1 MTEGKIDVSEDQL
14 RRDQFH
20 RRAARLETL
29 ASVAPAVQHDLNNAQ
44 MVLASNIELLAR
56 AVPAEGPPRR
66 QLDRVAEAARRIETA
81 SRALIAMLRRPA
93 ADQEQASPEA
103 ALRALEPL
111 LRIVLGAR
119 VGFSLQIEANT
130 AAVAIDR
137 GRLDVALVELARAL
151 HAAPPAP
158 GAALELSLRG
168 TAEGLVLE
176 GSVPGGLPEGLEG
189 PRALL
194 AVAAPVFAPH
204 EGGFRLIWPKV

>member
-1 MTEGKIDVSEDQL
+1 MTDASTEGKSELSEDH
-14 RRDQFH
+14 H
-20 RRAARLETL
+20 RRRAERLETL

-66 QLDRVAEAARRIETA
+66 QLDRVTEAARRIEVA
-81 SRALIAMLRRPA
+81 SRSLIAMLRRPA
-93 ADQEQASPEA
+93 EDQESASPEA

-119 VGFSLQIEANT
+119 LGLTLAVEANT
-130 AAVAIDR
+130 PAVAFDR

-158 GAALELSLRG
+158 GAVLELSLRG
-168 TAEGLVLE
+168 SAEGVALD
-176 GSVPGGLPEGLEG
+176 GRVPGGVPENETLRG
-189 PRALL
+189 LL
-194 AVAAPVFAPH
+194 AVAAPGFAPR
-204 EGGFRLIWPKV
+204 EDGFSLSWPKV